1 MRNFFLVTLTSLM
14 LFSCIGTPP
23 IQTFEQIVYTQEV
36 QPLGYVNKS
45 FAAVV
50 ESAEQ
55 TSLAFQMG
63 GEIIE
68 LNVMAGDV
76 VRKGEVVAKVD
87 PTDSRLQME
96 AAKALY
102 ITAKSEKERYKRLLS
117 KNVISKQQYEAARAT
132 YVSRQSAYKNSL
144 EVLENTEIFAPFT
157 GIVEQKFAEAFQRV
171 QPAQQVV
178 KIINPD
184 SLEIAFTI
192 SPSDSKLIN
201 APKVK
206 YYIEFDNYPG
216 VKFKAKLKRYI
227 DVSIGGEGFPMIVS
241 IDDPNFSLKK
251 YNIKAGYTCSVLMAV
266 ENTEENVLAVPISAI
281 YASKTTTGSSVW
293 VYNPT
298 TSIVELT
305 KITTGELFGN
315 DMIAVTSGLN
325 RGDKIVTAGIYQL
338 SEGQKVKV
346 LISPKQ

>member
-1 MRNFFLVTLTSLM
+1 MRNFFLTALASLM
-14 LFSCIGTPP
+14 LFSCIGTSPV
-23 IQTFEQIVYTQEV
+23 QTFDRIVHIGEV

-102 ITAKSEKERYKRLLS
+102 ITAKSEKERYQRLLA
-117 KNVISKQQYEAARAT
+117 KDVISKQQYEAASAT
-132 YVSRQSAYKNSL
+132 YVSRKSAYENTL
-144 EVLENTEIFAPFT
+144 QMLENTEIFAPFT

-184 SLEIAFTI
+184 SLEVVFTI
-192 SPSDSKLIN
+192 SPTDSKLMD
-201 APKVK
+201 APKVQ
-206 YYIEFDNYPG
+206 YYVEFDNYPG
-216 VKFKAKLKRYI
+216 VKFKAILKRYI
-227 DVSIGGEGFPMIVS
+227 DVSIGGEGFPMVVAIS
-241 IDDPNFSLKK
+241 DPNFSLKK

-266 ENTEENVLAVPISAI
+266 ENTQNDILAVPISAI
-281 YASKTTTGSSVW
+281 YADKQAKESQVW

-298 TSIVELT
+298 TSTVNLT
-305 KITTGELFGN
+305 TITTGELFGS
-315 DMIAVTSGLN
+315 DMIAVTHGLKI
-325 RGDKIVTAGIYQL
+325 GDRVVTAGIYQL
-338 SEGQKVKV
+338 TKGEKVKV
-346 LISPKQ
+346 LKSPKY